1 VERNSHNTYVPEQTS
16 SSLRSVP
23 SSRGRRILSLAA
35 VLVFCTLILAH
46 RLTVYSEDGPGAE
59 TGEFQ
64 SPLLIWK
71 YPLGENTPIP
81 TGDVTPGDMLT
92 NGNMDQQGFYWRYPN
107 HWISGSW
114 FEWFS
119 TRLLIPEFTDGHERG
134 FSHTY
139 PSSQRLQLWGARYAG
154 GLMQSATVIPCTYY
168 RFQAFGQS
176 RPGTDNPPPVD
187 VASHMKIGIEPYGWM
202 SGRKIPR
209 YDPGLEPEEFPD
221 TVIWSSEAT
230 HNFVFA
236 PYNVTAEALSSTVT
250 VILFSNPEVDLEG
263 GVIWND
269 TIWDTASLIE
279 VLPPSGSILGGD
291 GLPEPDGLI
300 SNVSARALPKVAI
313 VEWDTAVPASTQLLY
328 RIVEPI
334 APITNTQP
342 LTYSLY
348 LPMVT
353 HDAGGFVFDRRSR
366 PDTTPVL
373 HHRVVVFGLP
383 DVYTIDFVGLSRR
396 LVGDGCVT
404 SASGVTRAKSSGVI
418 NHTYLP
424 VLLDGG

>member
-1 VERNSHNTYVPEQTS
+1 
-16 SSLRSVP
+16 
-23 SSRGRRILSLAA
+23 
-35 VLVFCTLILAH
+35 
-46 RLTVYSEDGPGAE
+46 
-59 TGEFQ
+59 
-64 SPLLIWK
+64 
-71 YPLGENTPIP
+71 
-81 TGDVTPGDMLT
+81 
-92 NGNMDQQGFYWRYPN
+92 
-107 HWISGSW
+107 
-114 FEWFS
+114 
-119 TRLLIPEFTDGHERG
+119 
-134 FSHTY
+134 
-139 PSSQRLQLWGARYAG
+139 
-154 GLMQSATVIPCTYY
+154 
-168 RFQAFGQS
+168 
-176 RPGTDNPPPVD
+176 
-187 VASHMKIGIEPYGWM
+187 MKIGIEPYGWM

-236 PYNVTAEALSSTVT
+236 PYNVTAEALSNTVT
-250 VILFSNPEVDLEG
+250 VILFSNPEIDLEG

-300 SNVSARALPKVAI
+300 SNVSARALPEVAI